1 MRKLKITLISVLSV
15 LIIGSIL
22 KWYFLPENRTT
33 RIFGGTMEINV
44 EPGEKVLM
52 ATFKGDNLFY
62 LTEPMDSNYV
72 PKIKILRE
80 KSVMGILESKV
91 KFIESK

>member
-1 MRKLKITLISVLSV
+1 MKKVKIILISVLLI
-15 LIIGSIL
+15 LIIGVIL
-22 KWYFLPENRTT
+22 KWYFFPENRIT
-33 RIFGGTMEINV
+33 RVFGGTMEINV

-72 PKIKILRE
+72 PKVKILRE
-80 KSVMGILESKV
+80 KSVRGILESKV